1 MSHRNPGEDIN
12 RAVSISGAPYT
23 SLPNAF
29 KYRTEFNPSCSCRRA
44 GQSWSDALS
53 QVKDTTIQGGDIV
66 VTEERAKNLSQ
77 PRDAKGRPIKPESR
91 NVDPRAASAAA
102 AAASAAAPGES
113 VDSPDAPTPA
123 PGAPKRTV
131 RTVGPTYVPTAR

>member
-12 RAVSISGAPYT
+12 RAISISGAPYT

-77 PRDAKGRPIKPESR
+77 PRDAKGRPISR

-113 VDSPDAPTPA
+113 VDSPDTPTPA